1 MADVYTENMTR
12 LPSEVERLDQQF
24 DLMTENMGYI
34 IHPSITLPSA
44 PRVADMATGTARFL
58 ISLHPKCPEALME
71 GFDISSALYPPQNT
85 LPSTI
90 SLSVLDVKQPFPEHM
105 HEQYD
110 LVHVRLLVTAMRP
123 DDWEPTVRN
132 LSRILRPG
140 GYIQWEECDFLNAE
154 WLKGAPDA
162 RTEKTKSIGD
172 AFRGALRSQFEH
184 GWNTLPE
191 CMRAAGLTSIISDI
205 VSADRVTETRERLAS
220 SMMTLV
226 FTWARMMVERGTPG
240 PMFDDLDG
248 LEKAVR
254 KEIKSGCYFKFNIY
268 VACAQKPQM

>member
-1 MADVYTENMTR
+1 
-12 LPSEVERLDQQF
+12 
-24 DLMTENMGYI
+24 MTENMGYI

-44 PRVADMATGTARFL
+44 PRIADMATGTARFL
-58 ISLHPKCPEALME
+58 LRLHPQYPDALME
-71 GFDISSALYPPQNT
+71 GFDISSDLFPSQDT

-90 SLSVLDVKQPFPEHM
+90 SLSVRDIKQPFPEHM

-123 DDWEPTVRN
+123 DDWEPAVRN

-162 RTEKTKSIGD
+162 RIEKTKSIGD
-172 AFRGALRSQFEH
+172 AFRNALRSQFEH

-191 CMRAAGLTSIISDI
+191 CMRAAGLTSIISDV
-205 VSADRVTETRERLAS
+205 VSSDRVTETRESLTLS
-220 SMMTLV
+220 TLTLV
-226 FTWARMMVERGTPG
+226 FTWARFKADRGESG
-240 PMFDDLDG
+240 SMFDDLDG

-254 KEIKSGCYFKFNIY
+254 EEIKSGCYFKFNIH
-268 VACAQKPQM
+268 VACARKPSM